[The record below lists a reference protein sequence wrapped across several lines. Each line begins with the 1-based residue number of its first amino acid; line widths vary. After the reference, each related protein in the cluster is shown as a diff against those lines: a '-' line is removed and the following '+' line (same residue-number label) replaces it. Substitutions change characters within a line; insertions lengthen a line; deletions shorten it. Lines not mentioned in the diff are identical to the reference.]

1 LAPVL
6 SNLALLQYLKHNLPD
21 AESLYKRSVRL
32 WSKATDARS
41 ISFGRT
47 LQNFGEMYLQQRKY
61 DEAGTLFAQALPIK
75 EAAFGPDHAEVAEVL
90 VGSALADMLRGYY
103 TEAEPSCQRAMAIL
117 EKSSPRDYRALAQ
130 VSKVYAWLL
139 QKTNRKAQAEVL
151 ETKAMVY
158 TAKSKDKLNKE
169 LAGAFN

>member
-1 LAPVL
+1 
-6 SNLALLQYLKHNLPD
+6 
-21 AESLYKRSVRL
+21 
-32 WSKATDARS
+32 
-41 ISFGRT
+41 
-47 LQNFGEMYLQQRKY
+47 
-61 DEAGTLFAQALPIK
+61 
-75 EAAFGPDHAEVAEVL
+75 VL

-158 TAKSKDKLNKE
+158 TAKSKDKPNKE